1 MVRFLHIDDEYDKLL
16 TGLADVENTDN
27 NIDPSFAL
35 RENKTDLTAEFKK
48 NYMVGKVVGEGAYA
62 SVRVAIYKP
71 TNKKIAIKVYE
82 KNKIKEIQRKKA
94 VRREIKI
101 MQNLN
106 HPNAVHILDVV
117 ETNNHLNI
125 AMEYLSGMSLGG
137 YLKSQPNGRI
147 IEKECKI
154 IFRGLAEALVYM
166 HAQNIAH
173 RDIKLEN
180 IILKE
185 DLTPKFIDFGFS
197 TCI

>member
-166 HAQNIAH
+166 HAKNIAH